1 MLLKF
6 NQPFLVNQIL
16 TLAMEKDLVS
26 RIVVLADM
34 YFACLWKS
42 AMNW

>member
-1 MLLKF
+1 
-6 NQPFLVNQIL
+6 
-16 TLAMEKDLVS
+16 MEKDLVS

-42 AMNW
+42 AMKMWKCEGVFLQKVNCNTFPE